1 MKYYTEYKTI
11 KAKAK
16 RETTKRIRQRCS
28 EVRNDWDKFR
38 ETWLYRDYLTANQKT
53 KTKAEQQRII
63 IDKITKEE
71 TKHFEGFVKLCD
83 QIAQAEP
90 VRYIRIHV
98 EWISS
103 RTWGSNPHAELWTSD
118 GYYTGRA
125 SGCGYDKLSAAT
137 AEALNQ
143 SKGVLKFLY
152 NNWEKALRKN
162 KDATLRDVLGYGSGY
177 SRPYFEGG
185 VGYSCHHSIL
195 QRLGFVGTW
204 NEGRSWDCMEYN
216 LKGAK

>member
-1 MKYYTEYKTI
+1 MRFYNDYKAI

-16 RETTKRIRQRCS
+16 TETTNRIRTRCS

-38 ETWLYRDYLTANQKT
+38 ESWLYREYLTNRQKT
-53 KTKAEQQRII
+53 KTKAEQQKLII
-63 IDKITKEE
+63 AKIKAEE
-71 TKHFEGFVKLCD
+71 TKRLGAFVELCD

-90 VRYIRIHV
+90 VNYIRVHV
-98 EWISS
+98 DWVNS
-103 RTWGSNPHAELWTSD
+103 RTWGSNPHAELWTTD

-137 AEALNQ
+137 AEAFNQ
-143 SKGVLKFLY
+143 SKGLLKYLY
-152 NNWEKALRKN
+152 NKWEKALRKE
-162 KDATLRDVLGYGSGY
+162 KTATLRSVLGYGSGY

-195 QRLGFVGTW
+195 QGLGFVGTW

-216 LKGAK
+216 FKGE